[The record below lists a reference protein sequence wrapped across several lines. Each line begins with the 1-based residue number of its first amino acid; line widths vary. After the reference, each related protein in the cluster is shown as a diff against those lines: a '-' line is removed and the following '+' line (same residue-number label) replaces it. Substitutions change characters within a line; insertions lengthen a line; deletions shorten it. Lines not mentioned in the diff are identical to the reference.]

1 MRLGVDGV
9 LGAADERAVF
19 EKVVALGDLDGK
31 LGERGLCGRRKTCTS
46 WAIAEN
52 RPLFFTNLI
61 ECKTEDE

>member
-1 MRLGVDGV
+1 M

-19 EKVVALGDLDGK
+19 EKVVALGDLNGK
-31 LGERGLCGRRKTCTS
+31 LGERWQTGRQRTCTS

-61 ECKTEDE
+61 ERETEDA